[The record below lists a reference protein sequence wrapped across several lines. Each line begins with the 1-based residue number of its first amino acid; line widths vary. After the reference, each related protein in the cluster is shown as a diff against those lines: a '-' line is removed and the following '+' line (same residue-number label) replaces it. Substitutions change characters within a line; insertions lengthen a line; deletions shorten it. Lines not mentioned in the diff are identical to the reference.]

1 VTERTKIVI
10 ENRPAAAL
18 FATMGEDEF
27 QALVADIAK
36 NGQQDPIYYYKGRL
50 LDGRNRLKACNEL
63 EIEPQIM
70 EWTGECGTP
79 EAFIA
84 TRNLLRRHLTA
95 SQRAMIAPELANLAN
110 GGVRMNAQPVN
121 GEEKTEKPGLTN
133 TQAAKATQG
142 SARTDRQLQSAR
154 RTGR

>member
-1 VTERTKIVI
+1 MTERTKIVI

-18 FATMGEDEF
+18 FATMGDEF

-36 NGQQDPIYYYKGRL
+36 NGQQDPIL
-50 LDGRNRLKACNEL
+50 LQGPAARWPNRLKACNEL

-95 SQRAMIAPELANLAN
+95 SQRAMIAAKLANLAN

-121 GEEKTEKPGLTN
+121 GEEKTEKPGLTDGPS
-133 TQAAKATQG
+133 TSWPPG
-142 SARTDRQLQSAR
+142 RAR
-154 RTGR
+154 